1 MLNTSFARGLAGVVP
16 EGLEAFL
23 SPEELSGYM
32 GTTLLTDSAAADKVM
47 AGLSGQGQALFTQF
61 LDNLRAA
68 YADAMF
74 NTFFVLGV
82 LAAITLIFSLMARSN
97 KRMVNK

>member
-1 MLNTSFARGLAGVVP
+1 
-16 EGLEAFL
+16 
-23 SPEELSGYM
+23 M